1 MKRIRRRTRNKLIA
15 VASTLA
21 VLALGVFI
29 VTSVNMAGNNSEF
42 DKFVG
47 DAKEFG
53 IVAQDSIE
61 ETYVDSESNFATRV
75 YKGTNAGAQYTGNNV
90 GDARANAPGKIIVGD
105 VEGNFN
111 LHTGATV
118 VSVAENEK
126 KVLNEFNIGHQ
137 VKFEAETKEGIEA
150 QIDAYIAHTKQ
161 YAESVVNKESEGAV
175 LGFYY
180 EPVGKKPEAPEE
192 VAEPVMPTEPTQPEK
207 KNEYENASGATT
219 GEAAGADFQALV
231 KAYFEEWEAYDKAY
245 KQYKED
251 VKKYK
256 SDLKEYEEY
265 LEKLNK
271 YNKKLKYW
279 EDANKYQINQETLM
293 KKHRIGLLGDGSTG
307 EINKGND
314 LRTFVLVDVLDVNDD
329 VAYVDMDPFFD
340 SNIDDFLCNYRENG
354 IPIYVYKR
362 PGQTIVFNS
371 SDSSVSD
378 FGKNEKFLPPFYVV
392 DTDGMTYL
400 GGNGY
405 GKPDETAKSIIWNF
419 TSTDMILV
427 KSNVIHSTII
437 APNSDVRLG
446 CEKVSGNGWIICKS
460 MWSASE
466 WHMVGKEIP
475 TGTPTPK
482 PTEEV
487 VVTPP
492 AEETPE
498 VKKTAEPTKT
508 PEVKKTPEPTK
519 TPEVKKTTE
528 PTKTPEVK
536 KTPEPTKTPEVM
548 KTPEPTATPETGKET
563 PTPVVIPTPEVTPEA
578 EATPTPSSTPEGVV
592 TPAPTST
599 PEVVIPPAPT
609 STPSIV
615 VPPSSTSTP
624 APEVTNAPTETPL
637 TVVDEDVPLGPASP
651 EEEVTEVP
659 EEDVPLSN
667 FNAPT
672 KPKKDTT
679 TVIEEDVPLAAT
691 VPETGDSMNPM
702 VPLAGM
708 GLSLIAIA
716 GVVVI
721 RKKKLIK

>member
-126 KVLNEFNIGHQ
+126 KILNEFNVGHQ
-137 VKFEAETKEGIEA
+137 VKFEAETKESIEA

-180 EPVGKKPEAPEE
+180 EPVGERPEAPEV

-207 KNEYENASGATT
+207 KDEYENASGATT

-231 KAYFEEWEAYDKAY
+231 KAYFEEWAAYDKAY

-482 PTEEV
+482 PTEEP
-487 VVTPP
+487 VVTETP
-492 AEETPE
+492 AEETE
-498 VKKTAEPTKT
+498 VPGAE
-508 PEVKKTPEPTK
+508 
-519 TPEVKKTTE
+519 TE
-528 PTKTPEVK
+528 
-536 KTPEPTKTPEVM
+536 
-548 KTPEPTATPETGKET
+548 
-563 PTPVVIPTPEVTPEA
+563 TPVVTETPVETETPVVTETPVETETPVVTEKPVVTETPVETETPVVTETPVETETPVVTETPVETEKPVVTPAPE
-578 EATPTPSSTPEGVV
+578 TTPEGVV